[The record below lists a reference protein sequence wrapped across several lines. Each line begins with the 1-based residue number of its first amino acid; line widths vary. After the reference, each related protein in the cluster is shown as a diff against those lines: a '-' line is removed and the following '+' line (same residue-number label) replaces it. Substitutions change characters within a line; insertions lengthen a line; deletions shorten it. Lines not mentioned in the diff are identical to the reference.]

1 MVMKTE
7 RLSIDEEI
15 GILVKAGSY
24 KSKADLLR
32 EAFRLYKEAHPE
44 KKLEIAIEL
53 YRAGKVSLARA
64 AELAGTDLES
74 FKAILAS
81 RKFHVKTALG
91 SKAEI
96 ASARKQL

>member
-1 MVMKTE
+1 MRTE
-7 RLSIDEEI
+7 SLSVDEEI
-15 GILVKAGSY
+15 EILVKSGSY
-24 KSKADLLR
+24 KSKTDLLR

-44 KKLEIAIEL
+44 KKLEIAIGL
-53 YRAGKVSLARA
+53 YQAGKVSLARA

-81 RKFHVKTALG
+81 RRLTLKTTLG

-96 ASARKQL
+96 AKVRKQL

>member
-1 MVMKTE
+1 MAMKTE
-7 RLSIDEEI
+7 LLSIDEEI
-15 GILVKAGSY
+15 EILVKSGSH
-24 KSKADLLR
+24 KSKTDVLR

-44 KKLEIAIEL
+44 KKLEIAMGL
-53 YRAGKVSLARA
+53 YQANKVSLARA

-81 RKFHVKTALG
+81 RKLRAKTAVG

-96 ASARKQL
+96 VRARKQL